1 MSIYRTLDRRP
12 QNDVHAPQ
20 DRRLKL
26 VESPSES
33 PILDA
38 EQGKYQHLRK
48 ATPANVAFP
57 RTLAW
62 VETLPSDVQPTALLR
77 RYPRIVN
84 LIATV
89 WGDRQWFQEYME
101 SLLTDTRGNRQ
112 GFPPDVLKDLLALR
126 SYYDDLEQ
134 HGQQWAAVG
143 KRG

>member
-12 QNDVHAPQ
+12 QNDVHVEENQ
-20 DRRLKL
+20 RLRL
-26 VESPSES
+26 VSSPSES
-33 PILDA
+33 PVDA
-38 EQGKYQHLRK
+38 ERDKYQHLRK

-62 VETLPSDVQPTALLR
+62 VGTLPSDVQPTALLR
-77 RYPRIVN
+77 RYPRIAN

-89 WGDRQWFQEYME
+89 WGDRQWFHGYME

-112 GFPPDVLKDLLALR
+112 GFPPDVLKDLLSLR

-134 HGQQWAAVG
+134 HGKNWAAVG